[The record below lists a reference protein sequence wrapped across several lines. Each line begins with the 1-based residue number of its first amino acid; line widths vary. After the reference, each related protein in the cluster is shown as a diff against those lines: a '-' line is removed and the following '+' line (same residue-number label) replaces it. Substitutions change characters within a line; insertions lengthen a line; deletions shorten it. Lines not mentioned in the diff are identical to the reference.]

1 MNNDKLTAT
10 TDDAKVV
17 EILQSLTR
25 WHEKHVTHL
34 RQIAENKADRIV
46 LGSVELVGDM
56 RTGFVLGVQVALDC
70 LGELPLKMEKS
81 DGVSV

>member
-17 EILQSLTR
+17 AILQSLTR

-46 LGSVELVGDM
+46 LGSVELVGDT
-56 RTGFVLGVQVALDC
+56 RTGFVLGV
-70 LGELPLKMEKS
+70 
-81 DGVSV
+81 